1 MDAQFVP
8 FYIVCSNNILALFSE
23 WGDCVRSVANMV
35 HINIRASKS
44 KPRCITVIHHML
56 ESHHCPF
63 GTAEAPC
70 GFNRAKLQNPI
81 QGHTKIPLSI
91 QSSIHLRLH
100 LVSLQSASVCWPYIL
115 SMQTVYCVFSP
126 RFLNSGFWA
135 RGRLYT
141 VSIGEKI
148 KRSCSPS
155 WKKSKLGVN
164 WTAWAGAWD
173 VMIRLLLA
181 SELLGLLCSHIDWT
195 APTPTGSLRSQEI
208 RARPDPRLFILG
220 LERSLTK
227 GVGGSR
233 WGTEASLFTRI
244 QGSCC
249 CRYCCSCLPVLQGGF
264 LACQPWEASLTDGLE
279 NRVYPLLQR
288 TRKKSTGAVRLSF
301 QSCVEWTYF
310 SFATLYT

>member
-1 MDAQFVP
+1 
-8 FYIVCSNNILALFSE
+8 
-23 WGDCVRSVANMV
+23 MV
-35 HINIRASKS
+35 HIEPQR
-44 KPRCITVIHHML
+44 ITVIHHML
-56 ESHHCPF
+56 KSHLCPF
-63 GTAEAPC
+63 WTTEAPC
-70 GFNRAKLQNPI
+70 GFSRIKLQNPI
-81 QGHTKIPLSI
+81 QGHAKITVSI
-91 QSSIHLRLH
+91 QSSIHCLLH
-100 LVSLQSASVCWPYIL
+100 LVSLQSAAFFLALYHL
-115 SMQTVYCVFSP
+115 SANSLPCFP
-126 RFLNSGFWA
+126 HRFLNRGFWA

-181 SELLGLLCSHIDWT
+181 SEVLGLLCSHIDWT
-195 APTPTGSLRSQEI
+195 APIPTGSLRSQEI

-220 LERSLTK
+220 LERSPTK

-233 WGTEASLFTRI
+233 WWTEASLFTRI

-249 CRYCCSCLPVLQGGF
+249 CATAAAASLSYRGFF

-279 NRVYPLLQR
+279 SRFLPA
-288 TRKKSTGAVRLSF
+288 SA
-301 QSCVEWTYF
+301 
-310 SFATLYT
+310 ADA

>member
-1 MDAQFVP
+1 
-8 FYIVCSNNILALFSE
+8 
-23 WGDCVRSVANMV
+23 
-35 HINIRASKS
+35 
-44 KPRCITVIHHML
+44 ML

-70 GFNRAKLQNPI
+70 GFNRAKLQKSNTGSHKNPPLYSKL
-81 QGHTKIPLSI
+81 HSLAFTFSVLTKCIALLALYPFNAN
-91 QSSIHLRLH
+91 RL
-100 LVSLQSASVCWPYIL
+100 L
-115 SMQTVYCVFSP
+115 CVFPP

-155 WKKSKLGVN
+155 WRKKKSKLGVN

-195 APTPTGSLRSQEI
+195 APIPTGSLRSQEI
-208 RARPDPRLFILG
+208 RARPDLRLFILG

-227 GVGGSR
+227 GGSGWVSR

-249 CRYCCSCLPVLQGGF
+249 CRFCCCSCLPSPPGGF
-264 LACQPWEASLTDGLE
+264 
-279 NRVYPLLQR
+279 
-288 TRKKSTGAVRLSF
+288 F
-301 QSCVEWTYF
+301 
-310 SFATLYT
+310 

>member
-1 MDAQFVP
+1 MFP
-8 FYIVCSNNILALFSE
+8 
-23 WGDCVRSVANMV
+23 
-35 HINIRASKS
+35 H
-44 KPRCITVIHHML
+44 
-56 ESHHCPF
+56 
-63 GTAEAPC
+63 
-70 GFNRAKLQNPI
+70 
-81 QGHTKIPLSI
+81 
-91 QSSIHLRLH
+91 
-100 LVSLQSASVCWPYIL
+100 
-115 SMQTVYCVFSP
+115 
-126 RFLNSGFWA
+126 RFLNRGFWA

-141 VSIGEKI
+141 ASIGEKI

-181 SELLGLLCSHIDWT
+181 SEVLGLLCSHIDWT
-195 APTPTGSLRSQEI
+195 APIPTGSLRSQEI

-233 WGTEASLFTRI
+233 WWTEASLFTRI

-264 LACQPWEASLTDGLE
+264 LACQPYEAPLTDGLE
-279 NRVYPLLQR
+279 SRVCPLLQR
-288 TRKKSTGAVRLSF
+288 TRKKSTGAVRRSS
-301 QSCVEWTYF
+301 QSCTEWTYL
-310 SFATLYT
+310 SFATLYTQAEDFCRHKPAWCFFFFSFFFYISVTGCTYFPLSIVIKFVRAVGVFRGVVFILFVSDETTRKYKEDFREQI

>member
-1 MDAQFVP
+1 MGSIEPNCKIQYRVTQPPLYSKLHSLAFTFSVLTKC
-8 FYIVCSNNILALFSE
+8 IGLLALYPFN
-23 WGDCVRSVANMV
+23 AN
-35 HINIRASKS
+35 
-44 KPRCITVIHHML
+44 
-56 ESHHCPF
+56 
-63 GTAEAPC
+63 
-70 GFNRAKLQNPI
+70 
-81 QGHTKIPLSI
+81 
-91 QSSIHLRLH
+91 RL
-100 LVSLQSASVCWPYIL
+100 L
-115 SMQTVYCVFSP
+115 CVFS

-195 APTPTGSLRSQEI
+195 APIPTGSLRSQEI

-249 CRYCCSCLPVLQGGF
+249 CCYCCSCPPVLQGGF
-264 LACQPWEASLTDGLE
+264 LVCQPWEASLTDGLE
-279 NRVYPLLQR
+279 SRVYPLLQDAQKVHHGR
-288 TRKKSTGAVRLSF
+288 ASSF
-301 QSCVEWTYF
+301 PKEWTYS
-310 SFATLYT
+310 SFKTLYI